1 MDMVHLLVKTIDEQ
15 RLGIWKKEIFY
26 GQTY

>member
-1 MDMVHLLVKTIDEQ
+1 MDMVHLLVKSIDEQ
-15 RLGIWKKEIFY
+15 WLGILKREIFY